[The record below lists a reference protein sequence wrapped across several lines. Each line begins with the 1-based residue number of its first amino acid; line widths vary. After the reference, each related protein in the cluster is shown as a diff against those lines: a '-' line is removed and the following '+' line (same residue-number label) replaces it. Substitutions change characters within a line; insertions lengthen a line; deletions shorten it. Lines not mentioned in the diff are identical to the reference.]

1 MSTLTQAHEGGI
13 SFRQMNSLLTFD
25 PVAIKRIAE
34 RIFFIESRSLL
45 PSKALARFQL
55 HEESV
60 GGFDPQADSFDA
72 VQVFVTHTLANAEG
86 VLPFVGEEVARTEEN
101 IKVMDGNAGTFP
113 HAIIVG

>member
-34 RIFFIESRSLL
+34 RIFFIESRFLL
-45 PSKALARFQL
+45 PRKRFARFQL
-55 HEESV
+55 HEESM

-86 VLPFVGEEVARTEEN
+86 VLPFVGEEVARTEGN
-101 IKVMDGNAGTFP
+101 IKVVDGNAGTFP